1 MNALILTSFRIVLE
15 SVFPNPF
22 LVELYFF
29 VVFLVAREL
38 ALLWVSRRSLVSC
51 FFTQLM
57 LEIDVHS
64 VVFAFKNS
72 RLIFLSEMLMTL
84 ILPVNRLVLRLVL
97 ILAFKVT
104 KVAAL
109 IVLILLALLNEGTY
123 FFIDRVVERF
133 SDNTIHFRSLFVTSF
148 FSIPRRE

>member
-1 MNALILTSFRIVLE
+1 MNTLILTSFRIVLE
-15 SVFPNPF
+15 SVFSNSF
-22 LVELYFF
+22 LIELYLF
-29 VVFLVAREL
+29 VGFLVAREL
-38 ALLWVSRRSLVSC
+38 ALWVSRRSLVSC
-51 FFTQLM
+51 FFTQLI
-57 LEIDVHS
+57 LEIDEHS

-72 RLIFLSEMLMTL
+72 RLVFLSEMLMTL

-97 ILAFKVT
+97 ILDFKIT

-109 IVLILLALLNEGTY
+109 IILILLALLNEGTY

-133 SDNTIHFRSLFVTSF
+133 GDNTIYFRSLLVTSL